1 MHLFLIFLITTIQ
14 NFLNTEPI
22 VRIAYYI
29 LLGTS

>member
-1 MHLFLIFLITTIQ
+1 MNFFFIFLLTTIQ
-14 NFLNTEPI
+14 HFVNTEPI